1 MWKQLPDANYVAN
14 PKKGS
19 LHNRGGAVDLSLL
32 GPNGKEVEMGTAFD
46 AFTPLAWHNAEGLS
60 EEAKKNRLLLKSVM
74 EQCGFKALK
83 SEWWHYHLPDISD
96 YSLENK
102 KWRCR

>member
-1 MWKQLPDANYVAN
+1 MWKQLPDANYVAD

-19 LHNRGGAVDLSLL
+19 LHNRGGAVDVSLL
-32 GPNGKEVEMGTAFD
+32 GPNGREVDMGTAFD
-46 AFTPLAWHNAEGLS
+46 AFTPLAWHTAEDLS

-83 SEWWHYHLPDISD
+83 SEWWHYHLPDIST
-96 YSLENK
+96 YPIENK
-102 KWRCR
+102 KWLCH